1 MPGDRWIEVD
11 DLPAAADALVDLGAR
26 RVLLTTGRLD
36 LPPLRRVRRAEGTHV
51 LVRSIEPP
59 DPLLLPS
66 ATVLLDRGPY
76 TVEGETALLREHGVD
91 AVVTKNSGGA
101 ATAAKLEAAR
111 ACGVPV
117 VMVRRPPQPS
127 RPARGDGR
135 RGARLAR
142 GGVIADHLH
151 APTSDRARDA
161 NRSLTSGRE
170 DPTLLG
176 WDGVGDTGSV
186 P

>member
-1 MPGDRWIEVD
+1 MPHHAAAAAAAVGMPRLRLLRPAWTPVPGDRWIEVD

-36 LPPLRRVRRAEGTHV
+36 LPPFARVAEREGTHV

-76 TVEGETALLREHGVD
+76 TVDGETELLREHGVD

-127 RPARGDGR
+127 GP
-135 RGARLAR
+135 LAATVDEALAWLA
-142 GGVIADHLH
+142 GV
-151 APTSDRARDA
+151 
-161 NRSLTSGRE
+161 
-170 DPTLLG
+170 
-176 WDGVGDTGSV
+176 
-186 P
+186 